1 MDQLAEKNEQLFG
14 VFEANSFTIFI
25 VILAIILI
33 INFIEK
39 LFSGII
45 NLIQFDFLKKYNNFY
60 LTSLHERLKY
70 SEIGI
75 FLNKKNSRLLSEV
88 LESSNDIQDKIRQI
102 FGQFIT
108 NFMMLFGIITVL
120 SMINIWIFI
129 ILIVTTFIV
138 YGIEKISNS
147 LSEMGTFQDKYDYE
161 DKP

>member
-1 MDQLAEKNEQLFG
+1 MDQLAEKNGQLFG